1 MGVTRGTPLLE
12 CEDLSK
18 IYCEDFDRRRKYA
31 FRDILLGLPRHDRL
45 RAGERF
51 ALRDFS
57 VTVRA
62 GENVAV
68 LALPGAGKTTIARL
82 LTRVLRPDGGSVR
95 ANGRVGLVFGGK
107 LGMTPFLT
115 VGEFAQLAVS
125 IHGAE
130 PDNLDACCDAA
141 LALTGLADH
150 RDTGI
155 VDIQDS
161 GLGYLS
167 LAASLVVPQELR
179 IFDGVPRVGDDPVGT
194 RIAACVG
201 RHFEQG
207 GNLILTATAAGLPA
221 NLSHALIVHDGETLY
236 AGRPEMALQIYERF
250 AYRME
255 RMRVVEERLEE
266 AADAT
271 PASED
276 LDETEDV
283 DENEDEIP
291 SAAALMQHHAV
302 KVDRSLVAS
311 LAEDQVAEAWRSDQP
326 LILGPYLSSVTVELL
341 HWRPFIAWMRAR
353 FGPRTAPVVAVS
365 RGRVD
370 AWYAGLADRYI
381 DVCDLLPF
389 ETYMTHRQDVVRNGG
404 TLKQKGVSDFDQEL
418 LDEVATRLGAAETAV
433 LHPSVLL
440 RVCSAIQD
448 GAVPI
453 SWLAEHARYDRFDT
467 PPLPPGDTLA
477 QEPYVAASFWYCNC
491 FSDSARHRKVVDDVL
506 QEVSRRVPVVL
517 VNPDVIPG
525 LSDSIAA
532 NDRIRVVATGQ
543 TDHAQRDQAAVIAG
557 ARAVV
562 GTFGG
567 MPLLAPSYN
576 IPVSLMFGEE
586 NESFRLQGAVAR
598 EIGAAL
604 PERCFDMT
612 RTTEFDPV
620 RLGAWVDH
628 VLQ

>member
-1 MGVTRGTPLLE
+1 MGSATRGTPLLV

-18 IYCEDFDRRRKYA
+18 IYCDDFDRRRKYA
-31 FRDILLGLPRHDRL
+31 IRDILLGLPRHDRL
-45 RAGERF
+45 RGGERF

-115 VGEFAQLAVS
+115 VGEFTQLAVS

-194 RIAACVG
+194 RIAACV
-201 RHFEQG
+201 RQHFEQG
-207 GNLILTATAAGLPA
+207 GNLILTAIAAGLPA

-236 AGRPEMALQIYERF
+236 EGRSEMALQIYERF
-250 AYRME
+250 TYRME
-255 RMRVVEERLEE
+255 RIRTVEERRGESI
-266 AADAT
+266 DAT
-271 PASED
+271 PAFED
-276 LDETEDV
+276 ADETEDEV
-283 DENEDEIP
+283 P
-291 SAAALMQHHAV
+291 SPAALMKQAAV
-302 KVDRSLVAS
+302 KVDRSLIAS
-311 LAEDQVAEAWRSDQP
+311 MAEDQVAEAWHSDQP
-326 LILGPYLSSVTVELL
+326 LILGPFLSSVTVELL
-341 HWRPFIAWMRAR
+341 YWRPFVAWMRAR
-353 FGPRTAPVVAVS
+353 FGPRSAPVVAVS

-370 AWYAGLADRYI
+370 TWYKGFVSQYF

-389 ETYMTHRQDVVRNGG
+389 ETYMARRLEMVRNGG
-404 TLKQKGVSDFDQEL
+404 ITKQKVVSELDKEL
-418 LDEVATRLGAAETAV
+418 LDEVTARLGAAETAV
-433 LHPSVLL
+433 VHPSVLL
-440 RVCSAIQD
+440 RVCSRIRL
-448 GAVPI
+448 GAVP
-453 SWLAEHARYDRFDT
+453 SAWLAAHACYERFDT
-467 PPLPPGDTLA
+467 PPLAHGITSA
-477 QEPYVAASFWYCNC
+477 QEPYVAISLWFNNC
-491 FSDSARHRKVVDDVL
+491 FPDSPRHRQIVDDVL
-506 QEVSRRVPVVL
+506 REVSRRVSVV
-517 VNPDVIPG
+517 VVDPNGVPG
-525 LSDSIAA
+525 LSDTIAG

-543 TDHAQRDQAAVIAG
+543 TDHTLRDQAAVIAG
-557 ARAVV
+557 ARAFV

-567 MPLLAPSYN
+567 M
-576 IPVSLMFGEE
+576 SLMAPFYDVPATLVFAEE
-586 NESFRLQGAVAR
+586 TDSFRPNASVAR
-598 EIGAAL
+598 EIAASL
-604 PERCFDMT
+604 PDLPFEMT
-612 RTTEFDPV
+612 RATEFDPA
-620 RLGAWVDH
+620 RLGAWIDH

>member
-1 MGVTRGTPLLE
+1 MGSATRGTPLIE

-18 IYCEDFDRRRKYA
+18 IYCDNFDRRRKYA
-31 FRDILLGLPRHDRL
+31 IRDILLGLPRHDRL

-57 VTVRA
+57 VTVRP

-95 ANGRVGLVFGGK
+95 ANGRVGLVFSGK

-141 LALTGLADH
+141 LELTGLADH

-207 GNLILTATAAGLPA
+207 GNLILSATAAALPS

-236 AGRPEMALQIYERF
+236 EGRPEMALQIYERF

-255 RMRVVEERLEE
+255 RMRVVEERREE

-271 PASED
+271 PAFED
-276 LDETEDV
+276 ADETEDA
-283 DENEDEIP
+283 DENEDEVP
-291 SAAALMQHHAV
+291 SPAALMKQTAV
-302 KVDRSLVAS
+302 KIDRSLVAS
-311 LAEDQVAEAWRSDQP
+311 LADDQVAEAWRSDQP

-353 FGPRTAPVVAVS
+353 FGAAQRPRGGGVARTGRHLVQRSCQPV
-365 RGRVD
+365 
-370 AWYAGLADRYI
+370 
-381 DVCDLLPF
+381 F
-389 ETYMTHRQDVVRNGG
+389 
-404 TLKQKGVSDFDQEL
+404 
-418 LDEVATRLGAAETAV
+418 
-433 LHPSVLL
+433 
-440 RVCSAIQD
+440 
-448 GAVPI
+448 
-453 SWLAEHARYDRFDT
+453 
-467 PPLPPGDTLA
+467 
-477 QEPYVAASFWYCNC
+477 
-491 FSDSARHRKVVDDVL
+491 
-506 QEVSRRVPVVL
+506 RRVRP
-517 VNPDVIPG
+517 
-525 LSDSIAA
+525 
-532 NDRIRVVATGQ
+532 
-543 TDHAQRDQAAVIAG
+543 AAVRDLHDAPTRNRSQWWNPQAEG
-557 ARAVV
+557 RLRFRPGTARR
-562 GTFGG
+562 GG
-567 MPLLAPSYN
+567 HAP
-576 IPVSLMFGEE
+576 
-586 NESFRLQGAVAR
+586 R
-598 EIGAAL
+598 
-604 PERCFDMT
+604 RC
-612 RTTEFDPV
+612 
-620 RLGAWVDH
+620 
-628 VLQ
+628 

>member
-1 MGVTRGTPLLE
+1 MGSATRGTPLLV

-18 IYCEDFDRRRKYA
+18 IYCDDFDRRRKYA

-45 RAGERF
+45 RGGERF

-57 VTVRA
+57 VTVRT

-115 VGEFAQLAVS
+115 VGEFTQLAVS

-150 RDTGI
+150 RDTSI

-194 RIAACVG
+194 RIAACV
-201 RHFEQG
+201 RQHFEQG

-236 AGRPEMALQIYERF
+236 EGRPEMALQIYERF

-255 RMRVVEERLEE
+255 RMRVVEERREE
-266 AADAT
+266 ADDAT
-271 PASED
+271 LASED
-276 LDETEDV
+276 ADETED
-283 DENEDEIP
+283 EIQ
-291 SAAALMQHHAV
+291 SAAALMKKHVV
-302 KVDRSLVAS
+302 KVDRSLIAS
-311 LAEDQVAEAWRSDQP
+311 LAEDQVAEVWRSDQP
-326 LILGPYLSSVTVELL
+326 LILGPFLSSVTVELL
-341 HWRPFIAWMRAR
+341 YWRPFVAWMCAR
-353 FGPRTAPVVAVS
+353 FGPRNAPVVAVS

-370 AWYAGLADRYI
+370 TWYTGLVSQYFDA
-381 DVCDLLPF
+381 CDLLPF
-389 ETYMTHRQDVVRNGG
+389 ETYQARMQDTVRDDG
-404 TLKQKGVSDFDQEL
+404 TIKQKGVSDFDQEL
-418 LDEVATRLGAAETAV
+418 LDEVATRLGTDETAV

-440 RVCSAIQD
+440 RVCSRIRG

-453 SWLAEHARYDRFDT
+453 AWLAEHARYDRFDM
-467 PPLPPGDTLA
+467 PPLPPGDAPA
-477 QEPYVAASFWYCNC
+477 QEPYVAISFWFCSC
-491 FSDSARHRKVVDDVL
+491 FTDSPRHRQVVDDAL
-506 QEVSRRVPVVL
+506 REVSRRAPVV
-517 VNPDVIPG
+517 VINPFHVPG
-525 LSDSIAA
+525 LSDAIAA
-532 NDRIRVVATGQ
+532 NDRIRVVVPPE
-543 TDHAQRDQAAVIAG
+543 TDHTLRDQAAVIAG
-557 ARAVV
+557 ARAFV

-567 MPLLAPSYN
+567 MSLMAPFYN
-576 IPVSLMFGEE
+576 IPTSLVFGDEKG
-586 NESFRLQGAVAR
+586 SFPQRAAVAR

-604 PERCFDMT
+604 PDRRFDMT
-612 RTTEFDPV
+612 RTTEFDPA
-620 RLGAWVDH
+620 RLGEWVDH

>member
-1 MGVTRGTPLLE
+1 MGSATRGTPLLV

-18 IYCEDFDRRRKYA
+18 IYCDDFDRRRKYA
-31 FRDILLGLPRHDRL
+31 IRDILLGLPRHDRL
-45 RAGERF
+45 RGGERF

-115 VGEFAQLAVS
+115 VGEFTQLAVS
-125 IHGAE
+125 INGAE
-130 PDNLDACCDAA
+130 PDSQDACCDAA
-141 LALTGLADH
+141 LEMTGLADH

-194 RIAACVG
+194 RIAACVHQ
-201 RHFEQG
+201 HFEQG

-236 AGRPEMALQIYERF
+236 EGRPEMALQIYERF

-255 RMRVVEERLEE
+255 RMRVVEERREE
-266 AADAT
+266 ADDAT
-271 PASED
+271 PAFED
-276 LDETEDV
+276 ADETEDEV
-283 DENEDEIP
+283 Q
-291 SAAALMQHHAV
+291 SAAALMKHHAV

-311 LAEDQVAEAWRSDQP
+311 LAEDQVAEAWQSDKP
-326 LILGPYLSSVTVELL
+326 LILGPFLSNVTLELL
-341 HWRPFIAWMRAR
+341 YWRPFVAWMCAR

-365 RGRVD
+365 RGRID
-370 AWYAGLADRYI
+370 TWYSGLVSQYF

-389 ETYMTHRQDVVRNGG
+389 ETYKTRMNEMDRTS
-404 TLKQKGVSDFDQEL
+404 KAVSDFEQEL
-418 LDEVATRLGAAETAV
+418 LDEVAARLGAAETEV
-433 LHPSVLL
+433 VHPSVLL
-440 RVCSAIQD
+440 RICSTVR
-448 GAVPI
+448 GGTVPI
-453 SWLAEHARYDRFDT
+453 AWLAEHARYDRFDT
-467 PPLPPGDTLA
+467 PPLPQTDVPGK
-477 QEPYVAASFWYCNC
+477 EPYVAASFWFNNC
-491 FSDSARHRKVVDDVL
+491 FPDSPGHRQIIDDVL
-506 QEVSRRVPVVL
+506 QEVSRLAPVVII
-517 VNPDVIPG
+517 NPGRVPG
-525 LSDSIAA
+525 LSDAIAA
-532 NDRIRVVATGQ
+532 NDRIRVVVPPE
-543 TDHAQRDQAAVIAG
+543 TDHTLRDQAAVISG
-557 ARAVV
+557 ARAFL

-567 MPLLAPSYN
+567 M
-576 IPVSLMFGEE
+576 SLMAPFYNVPASLVFAEE
-586 NESFRLQGAVAR
+586 AQTFRLKAAVAR
-598 EIGAAL
+598 EIAAAL
-604 PERCFDMT
+604 PDRPFEMT
-612 RTTEFDPV
+612 RATEFDPAG
-620 RLGAWVDH
+620 LGAWIDH
-628 VLQ
+628 VVQ

>member
-1 MGVTRGTPLLE
+1 MRGTPLLE
-12 CEDLSK
+12 CEELSK
-18 IYCEDFDRRRKYA
+18 IFCGDFDRRRNYA
-31 FRDILLGLPRHDRL
+31 IRDILFGMPRHDRL

-51 ALRDFS
+51 ALQNFS
-57 VTVRA
+57 VTVNE

-68 LALPGAGKTTIARL
+68 LGLPDAGKTTIARL
-82 LTRVLRPDGGSVR
+82 LTGVLRPDGGAVR
-95 ANGRVGLVFGGK
+95 ASGRVGLIFSGK
-107 LGMTPFLT
+107 LGMNPFLT

-141 LALTGLADH
+141 LELTGLADD

-236 AGRPEMALQIYERF
+236 EGRPEMALQIYERF

-255 RMRVVEERLEE
+255 RTQKVDEERRAS
-266 AADAT
+266 AAA
-271 PASED
+271 PAAED
-276 LDETEDV
+276 LDEAEDV

-389 ETYMTHRQDVVRNGG
+389 ETYMTHRQEVVRNGG

-433 LHPSVLL
+433 LHPSVLF
-440 RVCSAIQD
+440 RVSSAIQD

-467 PPLPPGDTLA
+467 PPLPPRDTLA

-517 VNPDVIPG
+517 VNPDGIPG

-543 TDHAQRDQAAVIAG
+543 TDHALRDQAAVIAG

-567 MPLLAPSYN
+567 MSLLAPSYN
-576 IPVSLMFGEE
+576 VPVSLMFGEE
-586 NESFRLQGAVAR
+586 YGSFRLQDAVAR

-604 PERCFDMT
+604 PDRCFDMT

>member
-1 MGVTRGTPLLE
+1 M

-18 IYCEDFDRRRKYA
+18 IYCDDFDRRRKYA
-31 FRDILLGLPRHDRL
+31 IRDILLGLPRHDRL
-45 RAGERF
+45 RGGERF

-115 VGEFAQLAVS
+115 VGEFTQLAVS

-130 PDNLDACCDAA
+130 PDSQDACCDAA
-141 LALTGLADH
+141 LEMTGLADH

-194 RIAACVG
+194 RIAACV
-201 RHFEQG
+201 RQHFEQG

-236 AGRPEMALQIYERF
+236 EGRPEMALQIYERF

-255 RMRVVEERLEE
+255 RMRVVEERREE

-283 DENEDEIP
+283 DENEDEVP
-291 SAAALMQHHAV
+291 SAAALMKHHAV
-302 KVDRSLVAS
+302 KVDRSWS
-311 LAEDQVAEAWRSDQP
+311 PRWRKTRWP
-326 LILGPYLSSVTVELL
+326 
-341 HWRPFIAWMRAR
+341 RP
-353 FGPRTAPVVAVS
+353 
-365 RGRVD
+365 
-370 AWYAGLADRYI
+370 
-381 DVCDLLPF
+381 
-389 ETYMTHRQDVVRNGG
+389 
-404 TLKQKGVSDFDQEL
+404 
-418 LDEVATRLGAAETAV
+418 GAATSRSSWVPTSRA
-433 LHPSVLL
+433 S
-440 RVCSAIQD
+440 RSSCSTGGRSSPGCAP
-448 GAVPI
+448 GSGRGPPPWWPYRAAGSMPG
-453 SWLAEHARYDRFDT
+453 T
-467 PPLPPGDTLA
+467 PVWPTGTSMCA
-477 QEPYVAASFWYCNC
+477 TCC
-491 FSDSARHRKVVDDVL
+491 R
-506 QEVSRRVPVVL
+506 SRR
-517 VNPDVIPG
+517 
-525 LSDSIAA
+525 
-532 NDRIRVVATGQ
+532 T
-543 TDHAQRDQAAVIAG
+543 
-557 ARAVV
+557 
-562 GTFGG
+562 
-567 MPLLAPSYN
+567 
-576 IPVSLMFGEE
+576 
-586 NESFRLQGAVAR
+586 
-598 EIGAAL
+598 
-604 PERCFDMT
+604 
-612 RTTEFDPV
+612 
-620 RLGAWVDH
+620 
-628 VLQ
+628 

>member
-1 MGVTRGTPLLE
+1 MGGVTRGTPLLV

-45 RAGERF
+45 RGGERF
-51 ALRDFS
+51 ALHDFS

-115 VGEFAQLAVS
+115 VGEFTQLAVS

-141 LALTGLADH
+141 LELTGLADH

-207 GNLILTATAAGLPA
+207 GNLILSATAAALPS

-236 AGRPEMALQIYERF
+236 EGRPEMALQIYERF

-255 RMRVVEERLEE
+255 RMRVVEERRVE

-271 PASED
+271 PAFED
-276 LDETEDV
+276 ADETEDEV
-283 DENEDEIP
+283 P
-291 SAAALMQHHAV
+291 SPAALMKKHV
-302 KVDRSLVAS
+302 MKVDRSLVAS
-311 LAEDQVAEAWRSDQP
+311 LADDQVAEAWRSDQP
-326 LILGPYLSSVTVELL
+326 LILGPFLSSVTVELL
-341 HWRPFIAWMRAR
+341 HWRPFIAWMRTR
-353 FGPRTAPVVAVS
+353 FGPRSAPVVAVS

-370 AWYAGLADRYI
+370 TWYSGLVSRYF

-389 ETYMTHRQDVVRNGG
+389 ETYMARRQEMVRDGG
-404 TLKQKGVSDFDQEL
+404 TLKQKIVSDLDQEL
-418 LDEVATRLGAAETAV
+418 LDAVAARLGAAETAV

-440 RVCSAIQD
+440 RVCATIRS
-448 GAVPI
+448 GMVPLA
-453 SWLAEHARYDRFDT
+453 WLSEHARYDRFET
-467 PPLPPGDTLA
+467 PPLPQNGAPER
-477 QEPYVAASFWYCNC
+477 EPYVAISFWFCDC
-491 FSDSARHRKVVDDVL
+491 FSDSPLHRQVVDDVL
-506 QEVSRRVPVVL
+506 QEVSKRAPVVL
-517 VNPDVIPG
+517 VNPDGIPG
-525 LSDSIAA
+525 LSDSMAA
-532 NDRIRVVATGQ
+532 NERIRVVASGQ
-543 TDHAQRDQAAVIAG
+543 TDHALRDQAAVVAG

-567 MPLLAPSYN
+567 MSLMAPFYN
-576 IPVSLMFGEE
+576 VPVSLMFGEE
-586 NESFRLQGAVAR
+586 KGSFPLTAPVAR

-604 PERCFDMT
+604 PDRHVDMT
-612 RTTEFDPV
+612 RTTEFDPA
-620 RLGAWVDH
+620 RLGEWIDH